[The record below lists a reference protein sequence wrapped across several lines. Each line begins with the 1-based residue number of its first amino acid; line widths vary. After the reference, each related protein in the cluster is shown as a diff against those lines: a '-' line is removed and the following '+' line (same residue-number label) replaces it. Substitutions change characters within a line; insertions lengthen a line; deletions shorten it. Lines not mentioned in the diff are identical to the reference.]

1 MRPPVSGGRSVGRG
15 PASERAMAINASRG
29 SAPAGASRTGSGRTT
44 SSIRTPSA
52 STTTTAAGSPA
63 TNEYLPQRSERSTD
77 SRIRPGPSPARAGK
91 SPTGV
96 ETSARSSV
104 QTGTMGQEVASASN
118 SFRLGLICSCGSTCA
133 PSPRCRSDRSWCRA
147 ATAAGN
153 RKPRTVGPGLRGLAV
168 RALDL
173 RARRHEAPRALAPRP
188 GHPVHPHQA
197 PIVPAGQPHRQ
208 RRATPVPLSCGTH
221 APVTDVRAHA
231 ARRSG
236 GRRDREPPPACSAA
250 GSSAR

>member
-1 MRPPVSGGRSVGRG
+1 MRPPVSGGRSAGRG
-15 PASERAMAINASRG
+15 PASDRAMAINASRG
-29 SAPAGASRTGSGRTT
+29 SAPAGASCTGRGRTT

-104 QTGTMGQEVASASN
+104 QTGTMGQEFASASN
-118 SFRLGLICSCGSTCA
+118 SLRLGPHLQLRIHV
-133 PSPRCRSDRSWCRA
+133 RSFSSV
-147 ATAAGN
+147 
-153 RKPRTVGPGLRGLAV
+153 PLGP
-168 RALDL
+168 
-173 RARRHEAPRALAPRP
+173 ALAPSGHGGGKQETPDRRP
-188 GHPVHPHQA
+188 GA
-197 PIVPAGQPHRQ
+197 AGARGASAGPTSASTRGSASP
-208 RRATPVPLSCGTH
+208 RATSRSSRASASGADCACWAATSSTAETPVPLSCGTH

-231 ARRSG
+231 PRGS
-236 GRRDREPPPACSAA
+236 GRRRHREPPPACSAA
-250 GSSAR
+250 GSSDR